1 MHSKVQKV
9 FIEKFK
15 NPKYG
20 KSDLQ
25 RFDITCNQG
34 NENISKLWNTIS
46 HLTDWGE
53 TYSTNCYLEYRK

>member
-34 NENISKLWNTIS
+34 NENISKL
-46 HLTDWGE
+46 
-53 TYSTNCYLEYRK
+53 